1 MLRKSY
7 VDRKIAEL
15 DLLEAPES
23 QGALGPGEADGEG
36 QTTSAGGLMRTRQ
49 PAGVG
54 KLLEIDL
61 GPDTAL
67 ENIARTEAA
76 KRRLETGESEA
87 YPVKQTRKPRLGR
100 DGKPWR
106 PRKGRNEEDLKR
118 DQLVEEILRETK
130 RKLKLSPPL
139 R

>member
-1 MLRKSY
+1 
-7 VDRKIAEL
+7 
-15 DLLEAPES
+15 
-23 QGALGPGEADGEG
+23 
-36 QTTSAGGLMRTRQ
+36 MRTRQ

-76 KRRLETGESEA
+76 KRRLETGESETVA
-87 YPVKQTRKPRLGR
+87 MKPARKPRLGR

-106 PRKGRNEEDLKR
+106 TRKGRNEDDIKR
-118 DQLVEEILRETK
+118 DELVEAVMRESK
-130 RKLKLSPPL
+130 RKSQTCAVSNFSTDTHTFSGYL
-139 R
+139 RCS